1 MKDTP
6 LQRVAFVFPGQ
17 GSQEV
22 GMGRELF
29 DAFAEVRAL
38 FAEADDALGYPLSR
52 IILEGPEE
60 ELRRTAN
67 TQPAILLVSVAA
79 YRVLGLSP
87 VVVAGHSLGE
97 YSALVAA
104 GSLQFAH
111 AVKLVHQRG
120 RFMQEA
126 VPEGQ
131 GIMLA
136 VLGAELEA
144 VRAAVESTDGAVDV
158 ANHNAPGQI
167 VIAGSPGPTRAAA
180 EKVGARQV
188 VELPVSAP
196 FHCRLMKPAEERL
209 APLLDNTPFADLDVP
224 LYNNVDARRVTTGA
238 EAREGLKRQVTRTVR
253 WVESVERMLA
263 DEGIETFVEVGPGSV
278 LSGLI
283 RRIDRSPKRLSVC
296 DPAAVESVRAALA
309 DSRGA

>member
-1 MKDTP
+1 MTHTP
-6 LQRVAFVFPGQ
+6 LQKVAFVFPGQ

-67 TQPAILLVSVAA
+67 TQPAILTVSVAA
-79 YRVLGLSP
+79 FRVLGLTP
-87 VVVAGHSLGE
+87 ALVAGHSLGE

-126 VPEGQ
+126 VPEGE

-136 VLGAELEA
+136 LIGAEMEA
-144 VRAAVESTDGAVDV
+144 VRTAVESTDGAVDV
-158 ANHNAPGQI
+158 ANYNAPGQI
-167 VIAGSPGPTRAAA
+167 VIAGSPGPTRTAA
-180 EKVGARQV
+180 EKVATRQV

-209 APLLDNTPFADLDVP
+209 APLLDDTPFADLDVP
-224 LYNNVDARRVTTGA
+224 LYNNVDAHRITTGA
-238 EAREGLKRQVTRTVR
+238 EAREGLKCQVTRTVR
-253 WVESVERMLA
+253 WVESVERMIA
-263 DEGIETFVEVGPGSV
+263 NEGMDTFVEVGPGSV

-283 RRIDRSPKRLSVC
+283 RRIDRNPKRLNVC
-296 DPAAVESVRAALA
+296 GPAAVESVRAAL
-309 DSRGA
+309 GG

>member
-1 MKDTP
+1 MTP
-6 LQRVAFVFPGQ
+6 TLLQKVAFVFPGQ

-22 GMGRELF
+22 GMGRGLF
-29 DAFAEVRAL
+29 DGFEEVRAL
-38 FAEADDALGYPLSR
+38 FAEADNALGYPLSR

-79 YRVLGLSP
+79 FRVLGLMP
-87 VVVAGHSLGE
+87 AVVAGHSLGE

-120 RFMQEA
+120 LFMQEA
-126 VPEGQ
+126 VPEGE

-136 VLGAELEA
+136 LIGAELDA
-144 VRAAVESTDGAVDV
+144 VRAAVESTDGTVDV

-167 VIAGSPGPTRAAA
+167 VVAGAPGPTRAAA
-180 EKVGARQV
+180 AKVSTRQV

-209 APLLDNTPFADLDVP
+209 APLLDETPFADLQVP
-224 LYNNVDARRVTTGA
+224 LYNNVDARRITTGA
-238 EAREGLKRQVTRTVR
+238 EARDGLKRQVTRTVR
-253 WVESVERMLA
+253 WVESVERMVA
-263 DEGIETFVEVGPGSV
+263 EAGIETFVEVGPGSV

-283 RRIDRSPKRLSVC
+283 RRIDRTPKRLSVC
-296 DPAAVESVRAALA
+296 DPGAVESVRTAL
-309 DSRGA
+309 GA